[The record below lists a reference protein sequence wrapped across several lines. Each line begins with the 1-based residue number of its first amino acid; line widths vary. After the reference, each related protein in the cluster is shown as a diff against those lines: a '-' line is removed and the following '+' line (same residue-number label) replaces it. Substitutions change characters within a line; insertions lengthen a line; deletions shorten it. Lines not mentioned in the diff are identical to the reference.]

1 MDGSEKLPLMTIGKF
16 MKPRCFRRVKVPVA
30 YKANPK
36 AWMTSEIFIPWL
48 VSFDREME
56 QQKRKVL
63 VVLDNCSSHK
73 IPDLKATKVLF
84 LPANATSKLQP
95 LDVGIIRN
103 MKIHYRAAMVSK
115 LLAHIDAG
123 GTAEDFQFSL
133 LGAVSL
139 LKQSWNKVSPSTIA
153 NSFRSA
159 GFRMSEANDGGDNNS
174 SQDTEDTEKQ
184 EPLLARLFKEF
195 NISPSE
201 YFGVDDDVITSESAS
216 PPTAPSPSTSTAP
229 ETVVEEASDGED
241 DCGEE
246 MPSIS
251 SRAAL
256 DCVEKIN
263 AYCLR
268 SGCADD
274 VLESF
279 LVFTALLEKHVAKA
293 KSQTHI
299 TDYFN
304 TENGAPGKADTGR
317 RKGKSGDAGKGK
329 SGDAGKGMSDDAEEM
344 SDDAEEMSGDAEE
357 MSGDAGKG
365 KSGDAGKG
373 KSGDA
378 GKGKSG
384 DAGKGM
390 SGDAEEMSGD
400 AEEMSGDA
408 GKGKSGDAGK
418 GMSDDAEE
426 MSGDAEE
433 MSGDAGKG
441 KSGDAGKGKSGD
453 AGKGMSGDAEEMS
466 DDAEE
471 MSGDP
476 EDMSSDAGKDDTQ
489 TVGIVGF
496 EPGPRQFLNPT
507 SSSWRKQQAQR
518 LGLPEPFHLP
528 ERKNNVDLGKPLE
541 VNTIIGDGNCLY
553 RAFSLEICGTEAHHE
568 QVRAIIVDFMLKNHT
583 KFAAY
588 VGEDLGQ
595 YVARNNLELN
605 TWGSDAEIYA
615 AATLLQTPVVYTAV
629 GETTRQWIPHMPLFS
644 IPGVEISQERVYLR
658 NLCGHFERVVTVV

>member
-400 AEEMSGDA
+400 AEEMS
-408 GKGKSGDAGK
+408 
-418 GMSDDAEE
+418 
-426 MSGDAEE
+426 
-433 MSGDAGKG
+433 
-441 KSGDAGKGKSGD
+441 
-453 AGKGMSGDAEEMS
+453 